1 MGLLSL
7 LVEEVSLRTGE
18 TMEMRKRTVL
28 PPMREIILVVLTAA
42 IAILFAIAIDTIEE
56 LPQEPGAEGV
66 EILWKN

>member
-1 MGLLSL
+1 
-7 LVEEVSLRTGE
+7 
-18 TMEMRKRTVL
+18 
-28 PPMREIILVVLTAA
+28 MREIILVVLTAA